1 MLIIHIV
8 REAKDP
14 PFNETAP
21 KNPPSGSTGWSQTPP
36 VADINPVYGGW
47 AAGCFV
53 APLFSRAPHSR
64 CFKEDSAGAALLQ
77 PGATQLSSKAVC
89 MFMIDVHNPRELNRA
104 VFRRTA
110 LYFKKTERDDVSDS
124 RITERFGLIDEESLV
139 MGAGLDPGRDDVCVL
154 SAKGEAKD
162 SRGWACSDVAPCPGS
177 RRSSEMQVDYSRCT
191 LPELIFAL
199 RLAAA
204 HFRGKPAQ

>member
-8 REAKDP
+8 REAEDR

-64 CFKEDSAGAALLQ
+64 CFKRDSAGALLLA

-89 MFMIDVHNPRELNRA
+89 MLMIDVHDPGELNRA

-110 LYFKKTERDDVSDS
+110 LYFKKTESNDVSDS
-124 RITERFGLIDEESLV
+124 RITERFLLIDEESLV
-139 MGAGLDPGRDDVCVL
+139 MAAGLDPGGDNVCVL

-162 SRGWACSDVAPCPGS
+162 SQGCSERRRGSVPWIAPLFRDAGGLFQMYAA
-177 RRSSEMQVDYSRCT
+177 RAHLCT
-191 LPELIFAL
+191 EIG
-199 RLAAA
+199 
-204 HFRGKPAQ
+204 RGPFPW